1 MRNERLT
8 DAVNALLHDRK
19 LVSRFRRNPGR
30 ALRRF
35 GLDAAELEAVKR
47 GDATELV
54 ELGLDPWSVW
64 PEAGNQS
71 IRTWILRNAGRVSPI
86 VFAAAF
92 IGAPTAV
99 AARTTRARRVVRCAF
114 VADGARCVRAIRVSR
129 ITTFTRDDLKD
140 ACKLG
145 GYSLID
151 IRNQGR
157 CVSTVNQAYP
167 EGITLHPGKELG
179 E

>member
-54 ELGLDPWSVW
+54 ELGLDPRTVW
-64 PEAGNQS
+64 PETGSQS
-71 IRTWILRNAGRVSPI
+71 IRAWILRNAGRVSPV

-92 IGAPTAV
+92 IGA
-99 AARTTRARRVVRCAF
+99 R
-114 VADGARCVRAIRVSR
+114 
-129 ITTFTRDDLKD
+129 
-140 ACKLG
+140 
-145 GYSLID
+145 
-151 IRNQGR
+151 
-157 CVSTVNQAYP
+157 
-167 EGITLHPGKELG
+167 
-179 E
+179 